1 MPLLYDIRLERVF
14 AASPEKVWCALT
26 DSDVLSR
33 WLMKNDFVARQGHCF
48 TFRATPSFG
57 WDGIV
62 HCKVLEITP
71 PERLT
76 ISWIGAPDMPETRV
90 SWSLAQANGGTNV
103 VFSHTGFRGLKYS
116 IIGRF
121 LKRGWSDMIGRQL
134 SALLTEGRQAS

>member
-1 MPLLYDIRLERVF
+1 VPLRYDIRLEKVF
-14 AASPEKVWCALT
+14 AASPVKVWRALT

-33 WLMKNDFVARQGHCF
+33 WLMKNDFIAQQGQSF
-48 TFRATPSFG
+48 TFRAKASFG

-71 PERLT
+71 LEHLT
-76 ISWIGAPDMPETRV
+76 ISWVGAPDMPETQV
-90 SWSLAQANGGTNV
+90 SWWLAQVGGGTKL

-121 LKRGWSDMIGRQL
+121 LERGWTDMIDRRL
-134 SALLTEGRQAS
+134 SAVLAEE